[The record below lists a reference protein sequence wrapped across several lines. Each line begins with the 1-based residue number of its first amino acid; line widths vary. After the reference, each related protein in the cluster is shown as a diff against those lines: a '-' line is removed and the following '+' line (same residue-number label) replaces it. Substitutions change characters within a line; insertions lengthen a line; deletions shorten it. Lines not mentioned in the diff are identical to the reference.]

1 MRLRARRDAVPRL
14 LLQVLL
20 AIAFAYVSLGTFTAR
35 AQNVGI
41 GTATPDNSAI
51 LELYSTTQG
60 MLAPRV
66 TNTQMLAIASPATAD
81 LVYNTTYSNFYYY
94 NGSIWTPLLG
104 SGWSTTGDANTSPS
118 TNFLG
123 TIDSVDL
130 VGRTNNHERWRVF
143 AGGGVGITNTLNQAG
158 SLILYEP
165 SGSGNLYTAFQA
177 GFQDS
182 TIHYTLPPTD
192 GTSGQALDDS
202 LGILGWKTFGTVGG
216 GFGDTLWKRGS
227 ASYELYSLG
236 TGNGKQGKYSIV
248 STEYCSASADADAVF
263 GDSNSSSSKYG
274 CVTGG
279 SNNTVAG
286 QGGSTVRG
294 GFQNS
299 AGSQNTMIV
308 GGLHNSTSGQNSI
321 ILGGDSNSVSGA
333 NAIIINGADNTFS
346 SQDNLLFGYNAHP
359 TGTNQLIF
367 YPPTSTAIRTGIQ
380 NTNPTEAM
388 DVTGNVRVSAA
399 LKPNGLAG
407 SSGQY
412 LLSAGSSSP
421 PTWGAATIPTTNNW
435 GLTGNTGTT
444 AGTNYIGT
452 NDSVAFV
459 MRTNA
464 TERARIRAIGYV
476 GIGTTTPTHQLHVVS
491 SSATDEIAAILGNA
505 TGSSTSQSIGVWG
518 RASNTSSSNT
528 GTIALLATGNG
539 ATGAGSTNVALQ
551 VSQGEFAMGR
561 TTQSPSAGT
570 TVGPAAAGTAYSQQG
585 PSGVI
590 QLGLTTDLGD
600 VNPPTASVY
609 QDLGTVTIN
618 NRYITANSIVLA
630 SVVDKVSGGSSPF
643 PQNAVYKVDV
653 ESRSAGSCVIHIGMS
668 PTVTSAGKFQGS
680 DYLRVGYIV
689 INPGK

>member
-1 MRLRARRDAVPRL
+1 MAAVCLVCTFIL
-14 LLQVLL
+14 LSSVLGIPS
-20 AIAFAYVSLGTFTAR
+20 AI

-41 GTATPDNSAI
+41 GTATPDNSSI

-60 MLAPRV
+60 FLAPRV

-104 SGWSTTGDANTSPS
+104 SGWSITGDAGTSPS

-130 VGRTNNHERWRVF
+130 VQKTNSHERMRVYSQ
-143 AGGGVGITNTLNQAG
+143 GGVGITNTLNQAG
-158 SLILYEP
+158 ALILYEP
-165 SGSGNLYTAFQA
+165 SGSGTRYTAFEA

-182 TIHYTLPPTD
+182 TIKYTLPPTD

-216 GFGDTLWKRGS
+216 GFGDTLWARGS

-236 TGNGKQGKYSIV
+236 KGNGKQGKYSIV

-263 GDSNSSSSKYG
+263 GDSNSSSSKFG
-274 CVTGG
+274 CISGG
-279 SNNTVAG
+279 SNNSVSG

-294 GFQNS
+294 GAWNS
-299 AGSQNTMIV
+299 AGSQNTMII
-308 GGLHNSTSGQNSI
+308 GGLGNGTSGQNSV

-333 NAIIINGADNTFS
+333 SAIIINGADNSFS

-367 YPPTSTAIRTGIQ
+367 YPPTTTGIKTGIQ

-388 DVTGNVRVSAA
+388 DVTGNVRVSTA
-399 LKPNGLAG
+399 LKPNGSAG
-407 SSGQY
+407 ASGQY

-421 PTWGAATIPTTNNW
+421 PTWGSVTIPATNNW

-452 NDSVAFV
+452 TDSVALV

-464 TERARIRAIGYV
+464 TEWARIRAIGYV
-476 GIGTTTPTHQLHVVS
+476 GVGTSTPSHQLAVISTS
-491 SSATDEIAAILGNA
+491 SSDEIAGIFGNA
-505 TGSSTSQSIGVWG
+505 TGSTASQSVGVWG
-518 RASNTSSSNT
+518 RASNTNSSNT
-528 GTIALLATGNG
+528 GTIAALGTGNG
-539 ATGAGSTNVALQ
+539 VSSAGSTNVALQ
-551 VSQGEFAMGR
+551 ISQGEFAMGR
-561 TTQSPSAGT
+561 TTEAPSLGT
-570 TVGPAAAGTAYSQQG
+570 TVGAAASGVAYSQQG

-590 QLGLTTDLGD
+590 QLAILTDLGD
-600 VNPPTASVY
+600 ANAPTAGIY
-609 QDLGTVTIN
+609 QDLGTVTIT
-618 NRYITANSIVLA
+618 NRYITTSSIILA
-630 SVVDKVSGGSSPF
+630 SVVDKIDGGGSPS

-653 ESRSAGSCVIHIGMS
+653 QSRAAGSCVIHIGMF
-668 PTVTSAGKFQGS
+668 PTATDVNKFQGS
-680 DYLRVGYIV
+680 DYIRVGYIV
-689 INPGK
+689 INPGR